1 MRCQCG
7 VELARRACPV
17 SPPCLFMEPKT
28 IDEMKKYVIIPLL
41 LLVMLAM
48 HSCRKEI
55 KVCTAKIEEVSDSTS
70 MITMIGDYQISF
82 DISKARFTNGAVM
95 PGDSV
100 RINYIGDLKER
111 KAKALVVYLIPK
123 PGNVVDAVYDP
134 NKELLTKPMDP
145 EDKRRLDEFVEHAG
159 N

>member
-1 MRCQCG
+1 
-7 VELARRACPV
+7 
-17 SPPCLFMEPKT
+17 
-28 IDEMKKYVIIPLL
+28 MKKYVIIPLL

-70 MITMIGDYQISF
+70 MTTMIGDYQISF

-95 PGDSV
+95 RGDSV

-111 KAKALVVYLIPK
+111 KATGVNTARGSISSV
-123 PGNVVDAVYDP
+123 
-134 NKELLTKPMDP
+134 
-145 EDKRRLDEFVEHAG
+145 
-159 N
+159 

>member
-1 MRCQCG
+1 
-7 VELARRACPV
+7 
-17 SPPCLFMEPKT
+17 
-28 IDEMKKYVIIPLL
+28 MKKYVIIPLL
-41 LLVMLAM
+41 LLVLFAVQ
-48 HSCRKEI
+48 SCRKEI
-55 KVCTAKIEEVSDSTS
+55 KVCTAKVQEVTDSTS
-70 MITMIGDYQISF
+70 MKTMIGDYEITF
-82 DISKARFTNGAVM
+82 DMSKARLTNGAVM

-111 KAKALVVYLIPK
+111 KAKALIVYLIPK

-145 EDKRRLDEFVEHAG
+145 EDKKRLDEFVEHSR

>member
-1 MRCQCG
+1 
-7 VELARRACPV
+7 
-17 SPPCLFMEPKT
+17 MEPKT
-28 IDEMKKYVIIPLL
+28 VDEMKKYVIIPLL

-55 KVCTAKIEEVSDSTS
+55 KVCTAKIEEVSD
-70 MITMIGDYQISF
+70 
-82 DISKARFTNGAVM
+82 
-95 PGDSV
+95 V

-134 NKELLTKPMDP
+134 GKELLTKPMDP